1 MQTNSLFHMLQ
12 KSCLRFDFFFKVIF
26 FFYCKEEDDTQI
38 PACLRWAA
46 TDSTEHKADP
56 GHSQTEKPS
65 SWWQTKHLS
74 FA

>member
-1 MQTNSLFHMLQ
+1 MLQ
-12 KSCLRFDFFFKVIF
+12 KSCLRFDIF
-26 FFYCKEEDDTQI
+26 NLILFIFYCKEEYDTQI
-38 PACLRWAA
+38 PACWRWAA

-56 GHSQTEKPS
+56 RHSQTKKPS